1 MMKTI
6 IVDPFPR
13 EMDLIFRANKIKL
26 LKKNFKIINAPSKN
40 KLNFYRQHISK
51 ADFIIGQ
58 PDLPKSLLTIASK
71 LKAIFNVESNFMD
84 NMDYDYC
91 FKNNIYVLSTAPV
104 FAQSVAEIAVGLT
117 ISLKR
122 DIHKAHL
129 DFFQKKEKYGLES
142 NLRSSLLLDNKIGFI
157 GFGDLAKSLK
167 PMLMP
172 YTSNFKVYDPW
183 LPNKLIEA
191 NGCKSASLKEIFKD
205 CDVVYVLATITTK
218 NKNMIDKKLL
228 KLMKKD
234 TCLLILSRA
243 SVINFQ
249 DLNEIL
255 NKDKIKV
262 ATDVFPQEPVPKN
275 DPIRK
280 QKNILFSAHR
290 AGALESVFFE
300 MGDIVYEDLL
310 LMTKGLPPR
319 LCRRA
324 ELETVKNLRSKPV
337 DIN

>member
-1 MMKTI
+1 MKTI

-13 EMDLIFRANKIKL
+13 EMDLIFKPNKIKL

-40 KLNFYRQHISK
+40 KLKFYKQHISE

-58 PDLPKSLLTIASK
+58 PDLPKSILTLASK

-218 NKNMIDKKLL
+218 NKSMIDKKLL

-249 DLNEIL
+249 DLNKIL

>member
-1 MMKTI
+1 MKTI

-13 EMDLIFRANKIKL
+13 EMDLIFKPNKIKL

-40 KLNFYRQHISK
+40 KLKFYKQHISE

-58 PDLPKSLLTIASK
+58 PDLPKSILTLASK

-218 NKNMIDKKLL
+218 NKSMIDKKLL

-280 QKNILFSAHR
+280 KKNILSSAHR

-300 MGDIVYEDLL
+300 MGDIVCEDLL

>member
-1 MMKTI
+1 
-6 IVDPFPR
+6 
-13 EMDLIFRANKIKL
+13 
-26 LKKNFKIINAPSKN
+26 
-40 KLNFYRQHISK
+40 
-51 ADFIIGQ
+51 
-58 PDLPKSLLTIASK
+58 
-71 LKAIFNVESNFMD
+71 
-84 NMDYDYC
+84 MDYDYC

-218 NKNMIDKKLL
+218 NNSMIDKKLL

-280 QKNILFSAHR
+280 KKNILFSAHR

-300 MGDIVYEDLL
+300 MGDIVCEDLL

>member
-1 MMKTI
+1 MKTI

-13 EMDLIFRANKIKL
+13 EMGLIFRPNKIKL
-26 LKKNFKIINAPSKN
+26 IKKNFKIINAPSKN
-40 KLNFYRQHISK
+40 KLKFYKQHISE

-58 PDLPKSLLTIASK
+58 PDLPKSMLTLASK

-218 NKNMIDKKLL
+218 NKSMIDKKLL

>member
-1 MMKTI
+1 MKTI

-13 EMDLIFRANKIKL
+13 EMDLIFKPNKIKL

-40 KLNFYRQHISK
+40 KLKFYKQHISE

-58 PDLPKSLLTIASK
+58 PDLPKSILTLASK

-218 NKNMIDKKLL
+218 NKSMIDKKLL

-262 ATDVFPQEPVPKN
+262 ATEVFPQQPVPKN

-280 QKNILFSAHR
+280 KKNILFSAHR

>member
-1 MMKTI
+1 MKTI

-13 EMDLIFRANKIKL
+13 EMDLIFKPNKIKL

-40 KLNFYRQHISK
+40 KLKFYKQHISE

-58 PDLPKSLLTIASK
+58 PDLPKSILTLASK

-129 DFFQKKEKYGLES
+129 DFYQKKEKYGLES

-218 NKNMIDKKLL
+218 NKSMIDKKLL

-290 AGALESVFFE
+290 AGALESVLFE

>member
-1 MMKTI
+1 MKTI

-13 EMDLIFRANKIKL
+13 EMDLIFKPNKIKL

-40 KLNFYRQHISK
+40 KLKFYKQHISE
-51 ADFIIGQ
+51 AYFIIGQ
-58 PDLPKSLLTIASK
+58 PDLPKSILTLASK

-218 NKNMIDKKLL
+218 NKSMIDKKLL

-280 QKNILFSAHR
+280 KKNILFSAHR

-300 MGDIVYEDLL
+300 MGDIVCEDLL

>member
-1 MMKTI
+1 MKTI

-13 EMDLIFRANKIKL
+13 EMGLIFKPNKIKL

-40 KLNFYRQHISK
+40 KLKFYKQHISE

-58 PDLPKSLLTIASK
+58 PDLPKSLLTLASK

-218 NKNMIDKKLL
+218 NKSMIDKKLL

>member
-1 MMKTI
+1 MKTI

-13 EMDLIFRANKIKL
+13 EMGLIFKPNKIKL

-40 KLNFYRQHISK
+40 KLKFYKQHIST

-58 PDLPKSLLTIASK
+58 PDLPKSMLTLASK

-218 NKNMIDKKLL
+218 NKSMIDKKLL

-249 DLNEIL
+249 DLNKIL

>member
-1 MMKTI
+1 MKKI
-6 IVDPFPR
+6 IIDPFPR
-13 EMDLIFRANKIKL
+13 KMDLIFSKEKL
-26 LKKNFKIINAPSKN
+26 QKLKKKFQLIYVTKRDKD
-40 KLNFYRQHISK
+40 LFYEQNISK

-58 PDLPKSLLTIASK
+58 PYLPISILKKAK
-71 LKAIFNVESNFMD
+71 NLKAIFNVESNFMD

-183 LPNKLIEA
+183 LPNKLLES

-228 KLMKKD
+228 SSMKENA
-234 TCLLILSRA
+234 CLLILSRA
-243 SVINFQ
+243 SVINFH
-249 DLNEIL
+249 DLNEVL
-255 NKDKIKV
+255 KKDKIKV

-290 AGALESVFFE
+290 AGALDCVFFE
-300 MGDIVYEDLL
+300 MGEIVYEDLL
-310 LMTKGLPPR
+310 LITKGLPPR

>member
-1 MMKTI
+1 MKTI

-13 EMDLIFRANKIKL
+13 EMGLIFRPNKIKL
-26 LKKNFKIINAPSKN
+26 IKKNFKIINAPSKN
-40 KLNFYRQHISK
+40 KLKFYKQHIST

-58 PDLPKSLLTIASK
+58 PDLPKSMLTLASK

-218 NKNMIDKKLL
+218 NKSMIDKKLL

-280 QKNILFSAHR
+280 KKNILFSAHR

>member
-1 MMKTI
+1 MKKI
-6 IVDPFPR
+6 IIDPFPR
-13 EMDLIFRANKIKL
+13 KMDLIFSKEKL
-26 LKKNFKIINAPSKN
+26 QKLKKKFQLIYVTKRDKD
-40 KLNFYRQHISK
+40 LFYEQNISK

-58 PDLPKSLLTIASK
+58 PYLPISILKKAK
-71 LKAIFNVESNFMD
+71 NLKAIFNVESNFMD

-129 DFFQKKEKYGLES
+129 DFYQKKEKYGLES
-142 NLRSSLLLDNKIGFI
+142 NLRSSLLLGNKIGFI

-183 LPNKLIEA
+183 LPNKLIES
-191 NGCKSASLKEIFKD
+191 NGCKSASLREIFKD

-228 KLMKKD
+228 SSMKENA
-234 TCLLILSRA
+234 CLLILSRA

-249 DLNEIL
+249 DLNEVL
-255 NKDKIKV
+255 KKDKIKV

-290 AGALESVFFE
+290 AGALDSVFFE
-300 MGDIVYEDLL
+300 MGEIVYEDLL
-310 LMTKGLPPR
+310 LITKGLPPR